1 MSTKD
6 DIKRAMK
13 EIDDAVALKVEN
25 VVNYCQSEIM
35 GKGARG
41 TEDGGAYTANIYISK
56 DAPGNKW
63 NPGQKSAIQTRYK
76 VTDPYAHYYVY
87 SRAPYA
93 KRLEYG
99 WPLSPNSKR
108 TDIRW
113 TKKQPLGFF
122 NLVAQSALK
131 RFY

>member
-35 GKGARG
+35 GKGARD
-41 TEDGGAYTANIYISK
+41 TGAFTANIYISEG
-56 DAPGNKW
+56 APGNEWDYSK
-63 NPGQKSAIQTRYK
+63 KSAIQTRYK
-76 VTDPYAHYYVY
+76 VTEPYKHYFVY

-99 WPLSPNSKR
+99 WS
-108 TDIRW
+108 
-113 TKKQPLGFF
+113 KKQPLGLF
-122 NLVAQSALK
+122 NRVAQSAVK